1 MIDYG
6 YRSVRISEIR
16 ENVDKLNALMKE
28 LEDRFTDDDDLQRY
42 LNPDNDSIDPGDYY
56 DYDEF
61 DRELAIKVRSVLG
74 DLVGSFGLRRLR

>member
-6 YRSVRISEIR
+6 YPSVKISEIR

-42 LNPDNDSIDPGDYY
+42 LNPDNDSIDPGDYH

-61 DRELAIKVRSVLG
+61 DRELAIKVRSVLD